1 MIYLLYGEDQ
11 FRRQLKL
18 SELKHELLEP
28 GFESMNLAE
37 LSNPSITEVYEA
49 SNTSPFGLGEK
60 LIIINDPKFL
70 ENKQDDKDVKS
81 LLEGIKELPDQVT
94 LVFNAKKALGTL
106 KLVKEI
112 KKLAGV
118 TEEYKIFNPWETKQA
133 AAWLMDISKNLNS
146 YNHIENGSTEE
157 KEIKAKS
164 TSINIETAEF
174 LADYLGT
181 DSSALF
187 NELNRLATLS
197 EKITVDLIKQE
208 CRPKHDIFKFAK
220 ELSSGNRSKANL
232 ELNKIIKSKEV
243 NIGLLAALQ
252 TTVSRYLKLKLLEQ
266 TRLSKDEQA
275 KVLAVSPGRL
285 YYMKQEV
292 GPMKVSTLEKLNN
305 KLAETER
312 KVKQGRVDLETAL
325 KLTVAS

>member
-18 SELKHELLEP
+18 SGLKHELLEP
-28 GFESMNLAE
+28 GFESMNLVE
-37 LSNPSITEVYEA
+37 LSNPSILEVYEA

-70 ENKQDDKDVKS
+70 ETKQDDKDVKS
-81 LLEGIKELPDQVT
+81 LLEGIKELPDRVT
-94 LVFNAKKALGTL
+94 LIFNAKKALGTL

-112 KKLAGV
+112 KKLADE
-118 TEEYKIFNPWETKQA
+118 TEEYKVFNPWETKQA
-133 AAWLMDISKNLNS
+133 AAWVIDISKNLDS
-146 YNHIENGSTEE
+146 YNHIENGEE
-157 KEIKAKS
+157 GEQKKNK
-164 TSINIETAEF
+164 TSINMETAEF

-181 DSSALF
+181 DSSTLF
-187 NELNRLATLS
+187 NELSRLSTHS
-197 EKITVDLIKQE
+197 EKISIDLIKQE

-220 ELSSGNRSKANL
+220 ELSSGNSSKANL

-266 TRLSKDEQA
+266 SRLSKDEQA

-312 KVKQGRVDLETAL
+312 KVKQGKVDLETAL
-325 KLTVAS
+325 KLTIAS